1 MIGFIIAGIFFA
13 LTLAIV
19 FLRLAILIILNLILI
34 LKTIICYT
42 LEKIRENKI
51 PNYYRKQRNL

>member
-19 FLRLAILIILNLILI
+19 FLRLSILIILNLILI

-51 PNYYRKQRNL
+51 PNYYRKQRN

>member
-19 FLRLAILIILNLILI
+19 FLRLAILVILNLILI
-34 LKTIICYT
+34 LKTIIEYT
-42 LEKIRENKI
+42 LEKIRENKM
-51 PNYYRKQRNL
+51 PNYRKQRNL

>member
-19 FLRLAILIILNLILI
+19 FLRLSILIILNLILI

>member
-19 FLRLAILIILNLILI
+19 FLRLAILIILNLIFI
-34 LKTIICYT
+34 LKTIIEYT
-42 LEKIRENKI
+42 LEKIRENRI
-51 PNYYRKQRNL
+51 PKYGK

>member
-19 FLRLAILIILNLILI
+19 FLRLAILVILNLILI
-34 LKTIICYT
+34 LKTIIEYT
-42 LEKIRENKI
+42 LEKIRENKM
-51 PNYYRKQRNL
+51 PNYRKQRN

>member
-1 MIGFIIAGIFFA
+1 MIGFVITGIFFT

-42 LEKIRENKI
+42 LEKIRENRI
-51 PNYYRKQRNL
+51 PKYGK

>member
-13 LTLAIV
+13 LALAIV
-19 FLRLAILIILNLILI
+19 LVRLAILIILNLILV
-34 LKTIICYT
+34 LKTIISYT

-51 PNYYRKQRNL
+51 PNYYRK

>member
-42 LEKIRENKI
+42 LEKIRENKT
-51 PNYYRKQRNL
+51 PNYRKQRNL

>member
-34 LKTIICYT
+34 LKTIIEYT
-42 LEKIRENKI
+42 LEKIRENKM
-51 PNYYRKQRNL
+51 PNYRKQRNL

>member
-1 MIGFIIAGIFFA
+1 MIGFIISGIFFA

-19 FLRLAILIILNLILI
+19 LVRLAILIILNLILI
-34 LKTIICYT
+34 FKTIMGYT

-51 PNYYRKQRNL
+51 PNYYRK

>member
-13 LTLAIV
+13 LTLVIV

-34 LKTIICYT
+34 LKTIIEYT
-42 LEKIRENKI
+42 LEKIRENKM
-51 PNYYRKQRNL
+51 PNYRKQRNL

>member
-13 LTLAIV
+13 LTLAMV

-34 LKTIICYT
+34 LKTIIEYT

-51 PNYYRKQRNL
+51 PNYYRKQRN

>member
-19 FLRLAILIILNLILI
+19 LVRLAILIILNLILV
-34 LKTIICYT
+34 LKTIISYT

-51 PNYYRKQRNL
+51 PNYYRNQRS